1 MDQVKIGKFIAELR
15 KEKSMTQ
22 QQLGDKLG
30 VSFKTK
36 ANWNIVISMQNIYR
50 IIWQTENIKILV
62 I

>member
-36 ANWNIVISMQNIYR
+36 AN
-50 IIWQTENIKILV
+50 
-62 I
+62 